1 MSSRSSVA
9 NAPEQ
14 NFNCIGITSFTDV
27 FLGEKIS
34 RFIVSQVYANKRV
47 DLIGRLKATNTPQ
60 FDNGRCCCGFCDTR
74 N

>member
-1 MSSRSSVA
+1 MSFSFLIKVSDMAGIGMSSRSSVA

-47 DLIGRLKATNTPQ
+47 DLLV
-60 FDNGRCCCGFCDTR
+60 D
-74 N
+74 